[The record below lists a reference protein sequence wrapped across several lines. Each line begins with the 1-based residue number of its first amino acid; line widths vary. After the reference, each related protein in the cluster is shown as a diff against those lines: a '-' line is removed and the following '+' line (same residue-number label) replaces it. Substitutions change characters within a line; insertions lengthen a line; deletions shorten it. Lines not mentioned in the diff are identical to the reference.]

1 MLGALEIRTAVVFTA
16 VLRDLDIESVWLV
29 AEDQQ
34 RRVLVEWVSVCPD
47 HLEVPVSGAPL
58 IHVLYQEVG

>member
-1 MLGALEIRTAVVFTA
+1 VLGA